1 MGFSMKWCIVL
12 LACATTFQIIGISEG
27 RRLEKNMPTKGKEPS
42 KTICETPTCISAATS
57 ILENMD
63 TSVNP
68 CDDFYRFACG
78 SFIKNS
84 YIPDDKSQ
92 VDMFKN
98 LDQKLQN
105 QLRSSIEDGIKD
117 TDPRSFKLLQ
127 SYFKTCMNKDEIN
140 KNGNEEY
147 IRYIKSFGNWPVLAG
162 NSWQEKD
169 FDWLQ
174 SIYQFRRNGYSTNY
188 LISLSIEVD
197 MKNNTKRVITLDQT
211 SLGLS
216 QEFLRKGLE
225 DKNVRAYY
233 EYMVEFA
240 TLFGADIERAEKEL
254 KESLEFETQLA
265 KISLPLE
272 KRRDAEVLYNPMSIQ
287 QVQSKYASI
296 PWAKYLNEILKPHTS
311 VAADEV
317 VIVAVPS
324 FLADFEKLIQTTP
337 KRVLAN
343 YLLWRVSMDSAS
355 FLGDK
360 VQAIQTKYEAVLT
373 GKKEKGERWK
383 TCLSDITSNLYVSA
397 SALYVRKYFDNEAKH
412 NAEEMIQNIQQSFKN
427 ILRELDWMDEKTKK
441 AALEKVDWIAP
452 YIAYPDEFFDDQKL
466 DDFYKDFEVMDL
478 SYLKT
483 KLNFNLF
490 QKEYS
495 LGQLRKPV
503 DKTDW
508 ISHARSAIVNAFYE
522 PNENSIQFPAG
533 ILQGV
538 FFDKNKPK
546 YLNYGAIGSVMGH
559 EITHGFDD
567 QGSQFSKD
575 GNLVDW
581 WEKETKEKYL
591 EKAKCIIDQYSNYTA
606 EEVGLNLNGVNTQGE
621 NIADNGGM
629 KESYF
634 AYREWEKK
642 NGVEPRL
649 PGLHY
654 TSQQMF
660 WINAANVYCSK
671 FRPEALKSRIITG
684 VHSPGEFRVK
694 GPMSNNP
701 EFAKDFD
708 CPLGSNMNPVKKCT
722 VW

>member
-1 MGFSMKWCIVL
+1 MRSSIKRSILFVVLTIGFQLFGS
-12 LACATTFQIIGISEG
+12 SEA
-27 RRLEKNMPTKGKEPS
+27 RHLDKHASIKGKNPS

-57 ILENMD
+57 ILESMD
-63 TSVNP
+63 TTVNP
-68 CDDFYRFACG
+68 CDDFYKFACG
-78 SFIKNS
+78 SFVENS
-84 YIPDDKSQ
+84 YIPDDKSKLT
-92 VDMFKN
+92 MFDN
-98 LDQKLQN
+98 LNDKLQV

-140 KNGNEEY
+140 KNGNDEY
-147 IRYIKSFGNWPVLAG
+147 LRYVKNFGNWPVLAG
-162 NSWQEKD
+162 DLWQETD

-174 SIYQFRRNGYSTNY
+174 SIYQFRRSGYSTNY
-188 LISLSIEVD
+188 LIGLSIEVD
-197 MKNNTKRVITLDQT
+197 MKNNKKRVITLDQT

-216 QEFLRKGLE
+216 QEFLRNGFD
-225 DKNVRAYY
+225 DKNVKAYY

-240 TLFGADIERAEKEL
+240 TLFGADGERAKKEL
-254 KESLEFETQLA
+254 KESLDFEIKLA

-272 KRRDAEVLYNPMSIQ
+272 ERRDAEMLYHPFSIK
-287 QVQSKYASI
+287 QVQSKYTSI

-337 KRVLAN
+337 KRILAN

-383 TCLSDITSNLYVSA
+383 TCLSDITYNLYVGA
-397 SALYVRKYFDNEAKH
+397 SAIYVRKYFDKESKH
-412 NAEEMIQNIQQSFKN
+412 DAEEMIENLQKSFKN
-427 ILRELDWMDEKTKK
+427 ILLELDWMDEKTKK

-452 YIAYPDEFFDDQKL
+452 YIAYPNEFFEDQKL
-466 DDFYKDFEVMDL
+466 DDFYKDFEVVDS

-671 FRPEALKSRIITG
+671 FRPEALRAQIITN

-701 EFAKDFD
+701 EFAKDFN